1 MLKCSLIKC
10 SMLKRINCESAQS
23 IFVGRKKN
31 SDKIEFLVKKWKC
44 REEVPEHYR
53 GIIISSEKLK
63 TKYDEPVIGKRAQS
77 SVSPAKI
84 YDIRPHQQGRCGGSL
99 SGDGSPDRSSGGG
112 GPWPEEEAGCSG
124 EDTIQWVHSMRTPGK
139 TTLRVWSHIIPMIEW
154 LVWRKNNWLRNL
166 EVGEAHGHWDRV
178 KSALK
183 NKDCHVP
190 VLYGMVKDHKPRAP
204 GAQPKMRSGSRWSH
218 SKWS

>member
-1 MLKCSLIKC
+1 MLTIF
-10 SMLKRINCESAQS
+10 QS
-23 IFVGRKKN
+23 ILWYALLIIVAFYNNAHISIKRRRRRRRTPTKL
-31 SDKIEFLVKKWKC
+31 SFLSRSGSVEK
-44 REEVPEHYR
+44 RFR
-53 GIIISSEKLK
+53 SIIVESEKLK

-77 SVSPAKI
+77 FPPKYTTFARINRVDVAEACQVMGHKMTWEI
-84 YDIRPHQQGRCGGSL
+84 
-99 SGDGSPDRSSGGG
+99 RSSGGG

-139 TTLRVWSHIIPMIEW
+139 TILRVWSHIIPMIEW

-204 GAQPKMRSGSRWSH
+204 GAQPKMRWRIWV
-218 SKWS
+218 